1 MDVILLERVPKLGQ
15 MGETV
20 SVRNGYA
27 RNYLLPKR
35 KALRASAETLKL
47 FDSMRVDLEAR
58 NLERRSESEKV
69 AETLNGQTFVAVRQ
83 AGDSGQLYGSVS
95 TRDIADLLSESGF
108 RVTRQQV
115 DLNLPIKAIGMHQVD
130 VVLHPEVI
138 VKVTLNVARSADEAA
153 RQAAGEDVLARDA
166 GFEFEEDEDEEE
178 LLDAEGRPADR
189 REEPSPRP
197 IMEGDE
203 QPIV

>member
-35 KALRASAETLKL
+35 KALRASEENLKL
-47 FDSMRVDLEAR
+47 FDTMRVDLEAR
-58 NLERRSESEKV
+58 NLERRSEAETV
-69 AETLNGQTFVAVRQ
+69 AEKLNGQTVVAVRQ
-83 AGDSGQLYGSVS
+83 AGDTGQLYGSVS
-95 TRDIADLLSESGF
+95 TRDIADLLGDSGF
-108 RVTRQQV
+108 RVSRQQV
-115 DLNLPIKAIGMHQVD
+115 DLNLPIKAIGMHHVD
-130 VVLHPEVI
+130 IVLHPEVI
-138 VKVTLNVARSADEAA
+138 VQVTLNVARSADEAA

-166 GFEFEEDEDEEE
+166 GFEFEEDEEE

-189 REEPSPRP
+189 FDERPARP

>member
-35 KALRASAETLKL
+35 KALRASAENLKL
-47 FDSMRVDLEAR
+47 FESMRVDLEER

-95 TRDIADLLSESGF
+95 TRDIADLLGESGF

-130 VVLHPEVI
+130 IALHPEVI